1 MTDSEGKITKDRGK
15 EEEEEEKQPMGRR
28 GAGRTLSQWIVSS
41 TENFFYW

>member
-15 EEEEEEKQPMGRR
+15 EEETKEPMGRR
-28 GAGRTLSQWIVSS
+28 GVGRTLSQWIVSS

>member
-15 EEEEEEKQPMGRR
+15 EEETKVAMGRR